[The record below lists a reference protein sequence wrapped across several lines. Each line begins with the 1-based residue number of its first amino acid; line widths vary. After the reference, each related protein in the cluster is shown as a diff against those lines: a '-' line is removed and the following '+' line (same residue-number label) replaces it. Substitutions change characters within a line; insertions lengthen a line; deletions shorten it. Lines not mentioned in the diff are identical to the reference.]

1 MSDQMGELGVAE
13 FTRAA
18 LRLGWKVRR
27 QHESDQGIDA
37 QIEKVNWV
45 PQKGRNPREETTGRL
60 IAVQIK
66 SGKSWFRSK
75 TPAGWWFS
83 FSERERN
90 LWLNHALPVIV
101 AMYHPELDR
110 VYWQRISAS
119 TITKARTKY
128 RVEVPAHQTVEMAE
142 PVWDDLATGHERRA
156 LEVFELSLQSIP
168 PGIAVRLRERPD
180 KEQPDAALLA
190 MHLAEG
196 RKNAAGTAAS
206 LLNARPRWITD
217 NGCWAWG
224 VVGQYCSEH
233 DLMPLAADAFELS
246 ADANAGDSRVRALI
260 AAATHRSFDDT
271 AAAHNL
277 VRRADDM
284 AGEPVLRAV
293 GRTVVAGT
301 NDRGQWTV
309 DPLLLEGGPE
319 VDGNAP
325 AQRLLCMHARIEERF
340 GDAVHHGEAALKL
353 DPLSSET
360 MVMTAESLL
369 GRWALGGA
377 ASKDLIRCAD
387 VLEQAL
393 NQRVGWSGKVDH
405 IRAGLVRAL
414 EMAGDYKAAIRVAL
428 PPPAGDTSAADVDAK
443 SVRLAAYAAKRLGD
457 PDALQQALGLLGDAP
472 DDQLAKIRCGA
483 LRLQRDEEIA
493 LRMAALNAAEKAR
506 DFNEIGQHCLE
517 LCADGV
523 DVTDRLRPHVE
534 SGILPASLLRLCEAI
549 VTIPT
554 IGLDASLPVLRELA
568 LLDRIAAEYLLGNL
582 GLAKRFGEAAEQAK
596 ALFERT
602 KAPDFLMHQAR
613 ALMGAENYAAASEV
627 AKTAVAV
634 NDIREV
640 DRAEMFEFLGQF
652 AGEGDD
658 WALAESYFDQAIG
671 LYGHPSPTLVWN
683 LIACQVNQARI
694 ARAADSLKQHRPP
707 VRNRQDAYLWMNAN
721 NASIWDERTAFE
733 AFALAQRFID
743 DARLSTALVTA
754 IVTRT
759 HGVDGADEDDDLR
772 QRRLAAQDAVPGE
785 LHKQAFQLI
794 QELIARHGDATGLR
808 ILEGE
813 DETDLLDRMME
824 QLKEAAAADEGKK
837 EIAELVRQGRVPVG
851 LLARVVHRS
860 TATLEAQR
868 ALGAR
873 LAASQDDEE
882 HQLEIH
888 AAVDALD
895 KSVIVDSATIITLTA
910 LSKPDTITGR
920 FLAMRAAPATM
931 LDLHRFCD
939 DVRGMAGSPGSMRW
953 DEALGRVVISELT
966 DDEFMRLLRRSETV
980 NDYIDR
986 LSVRSP
992 GKPTVYADLHDDD
1005 MHSVWIDPIQLA
1017 EDEDLTLWSDDL
1029 GLRRAARAVGVSA
1042 FGTPAL
1048 LDALRDAA
1056 LQAAG
1061 EDDDAIDQAV
1071 KAGLDRLKELA
1082 VDHIVDLP
1090 LPAEAV
1096 YALAADEAWNPMAS
1110 AAVALSRGSFWI
1122 WTDNALTLLMAIY
1135 AGAREQAD
1143 ETLTGWQFAAMYGA
1157 ASNREP
1163 EAAASLL
1170 ATLALIAFGGEPT
1183 DEERADSLRRARQ
1196 VATELG
1202 VPDPAGGLPS
1212 AAALLAEGGAVDD
1225 APDLVRRVLA
1235 ILEDV
1240 DWPADERDSDSRLA

>member
-45 PQKGRNPREETTGRL
+45 SRNGRNSHEETTGRL

-128 RVEVPAHQTVEMAE
+128 RVEVPANQTVDMAGS
-142 PVWDDLATGHERRA
+142 VWDDLAAGHERRA
-156 LEVFELSLQSIP
+156 LDVFELSLQGIP
-168 PGIAVRLRERPD
+168 PGVAVRLRERPA
-180 KEQPDAALLA
+180 KERPDAALLA

-196 RKNAAGTAAS
+196 RKNAAGTATS
-206 LLNARPRWITD
+206 LLSAQPRWITD
-217 NGCWAWG
+217 NAGWAWG
-224 VVGQYCSEH
+224 IVGQYCSEH
-233 DLMPLAADAFELS
+233 GLTSLAADAFELS
-246 ADANAGDSRVRALI
+246 ADANGGDSRVRSLV
-260 AAATHRSFDDT
+260 AAATHRYFDD
-271 AAAHNL
+271 AAAANDL
-277 VRRADDM
+277 VRRAEDM
-284 AGEPVLRAV
+284 PGEQVLRAV

-301 NDRGQWTV
+301 NDRGHWTV
-309 DPLLLEGGPE
+309 DSLLLQGGPE
-319 VDGNAP
+319 VEGSAP
-325 AQRLLCMHARIEERF
+325 AQRLLCVHARMEERF
-340 GDAVHHGEAALKL
+340 DDAVHHGEAALRL

-360 MVMTAESLL
+360 MVMTADSLQ
-369 GRWALGGA
+369 GRWVLGGA
-377 ASKDLIRCAD
+377 ASKDLSRCVN

-393 NQRVGWSGKVDH
+393 DQRVRWAGKVDS

-414 EMAGDYKAAIRVAL
+414 EMAGDYKAAMRVAL
-428 PPPAGDTSAADVDAK
+428 PPPAGDSGTADIDAK
-443 SVRLAAYAAKRLGD
+443 SVRLAAYAANRLGD
-457 PDALQQALGLLGDAP
+457 SDALHQALELLGDEP
-472 DDQLAKIRCGA
+472 DDQLAKVRCGA
-483 LRLQRDEEIA
+483 LALERDEETA
-493 LRMAALNAAEKAR
+493 LRMAALSTAETAR
-506 DFNEIGQHCLE
+506 DFSEIGQHCLE

-523 DVTDRLRPHVE
+523 NVIERLRPHVE
-534 SGILPASLLRLCEAI
+534 SGVLPASLLRLCEAI
-549 VTIPT
+549 VTIPSHG
-554 IGLDASLPVLRELA
+554 IDASLPALRELA
-568 LLDRIAAEYLLGNL
+568 LSDRIAAEYLLGNL
-582 GLAKRFGEAAEQAK
+582 RLAKRYGEAAEQAK
-596 ALFERT
+596 TLFERT
-602 KAPDFLMHQAR
+602 KAPDYLMHQAR
-613 ALMGAENYAAASEV
+613 ALIGADDYLAASEV
-627 AKTAVAV
+627 AKVAVAV

-640 DRAEMFEFLGQF
+640 DRAEMFEFLGQC
-652 AGEGDD
+652 AGQSED

-671 LYGHPSPTLVWN
+671 LHAYPSPTLVWN
-683 LIACQVNQARI
+683 LVACQVNQARI
-694 ARAADSLKQHRPP
+694 ARAADSLRKHSPP
-707 VRNRQDAYLWMNAN
+707 VRNRQDAYLWTNAN
-721 NASIWDERTAFE
+721 NASVWDERTAFE

-759 HGVDGADEDDDLR
+759 HGVGNPDEDDDLK

-785 LHKQAFQLI
+785 LHKQAFELI

-808 ILEGE
+808 ILQGE
-813 DETDLLDRMME
+813 DETDLLDRMMV
-824 QLKEAAAADEGKK
+824 QLKEAAEADEVKK
-837 EIAELVRQGRVPVG
+837 EVAELVRQGRVPVG
-851 LLARVVHRS
+851 LLARVVNRS

-873 LAASQDDEE
+873 LAASQHDDE
-882 HQLEIH
+882 HQLE
-888 AAVDALD
+888 VDAAASALN
-895 KSVIVDSATIITLTA
+895 KSVIVDSATIITLAA
-910 LSKPDTITGR
+910 LSRPDTITGR
-920 FLAMRAAPATM
+920 FLAIRSAPATM
-931 LDLHRFCD
+931 LDLHRFRD
-939 DVRGMAGSPGSMRW
+939 DVRGMAGSPGSMHW
-953 DEALGRVVISELT
+953 DETRGRVVITELT
-966 DDEFMRLLRRSETV
+966 DDEFMRLLRRSEAV
-980 NDYIDR
+980 SEYIDR

-1017 EDEDLTLWSDDL
+1017 EDEGLTLWSDDL
-1029 GLRRAARAVGVSA
+1029 GLRRAARAVGVIA

-1048 LDALRDAA
+1048 LDALRDTA
-1056 LQAAG
+1056 LRAAG
-1061 EDDDAIDQAV
+1061 HDHDAIDQAV
-1071 KAGLDRLKELA
+1071 KTGLDWLRELA
-1082 VDHIVDLP
+1082 ADHIVDLP
-1090 LPAEAV
+1090 LPAETV
-1096 YALAADEAWNPMAS
+1096 YTLAADESWNPMSS

-1135 AGAREQAD
+1135 AGAREQAE
-1143 ETLTGWQFAAMYGA
+1143 ETLMGWQSAAMYGA

-1170 ATLALIAFGGEPT
+1170 AILALVAFGGEPT

-1235 ILEDV
+1235 ILEEV
-1240 DWPADERDSDSRLA
+1240 DLSADDRDSDSRLA